1 MCPRMN
7 KIANTFRSKKLRKI
21 WSTKWG
27 TCKEGMRDTAEA
39 LTDSFVMNK
48 ATIAMVQLIGSDGSS
63 THCVS
68 ILAYGDNTLG
78 LPGARFIVVDSNE
91 SCAMPLTNK
100 VLTLCTSSGKC
111 SGWKS
116 ILYLTANK
124 KLINS
129 EARKVRSL
137 LDHTMFRTSKNM
149 MFSSHPEVH
158 VIPTLTSRAPQNW
171 HPFRHPWERPSAQ
184 GVDTSPPP

>member
-1 MCPRMN
+1 VCPRLN
-7 KIANTFRSKKLRKI
+7 KIANTFRSKKLRKN
-21 WSTKWG
+21 WSIKWG
-27 TCKEGMRDTAEA
+27 KCREGMRDTADA
-39 LTDSFVMNK
+39 LADVFLANK

-91 SCAMPLTNK
+91 SCAMPLTDN
-100 VLTLCTSSGKC
+100 VLTLCTASGKC

-116 ILYLTANK
+116 ILYLTAHE

-129 EARKVRSL
+129 EARKERSSL
-137 LDHTMFRTSKNM
+137 HHTKFRTYN
-149 MFSSHPEVH
+149 V
-158 VIPTLTSRAPQNW
+158 SR
-171 HPFRHPWERPSAQ
+171 
-184 GVDTSPPP
+184 VLDT